1 MARPLIRV
9 YLLATIVCCAHCEK
23 TRYNL
28 TEQPAKRD
36 PGGDNLFIN
45 IVRGWNTSNPQQ
57 SANDTE
63 AHDRSLEKQ
72 SRATVHRVESDPR
85 GSSCCGP
92 RHAASGSST
101 RPDNY
106 HKIPADA
113 DRHSTRY
120 GERLPV
126 DRYGWQGQPPD
137 SNGITRR
144 PAGGNNPGGSYEGSH
159 SGDRFAFRPSYAS
172 ESTRRPGGYE
182 TGFSGG
188 YSYGNGGYGGGY
200 SGGRPSSS
208 TGSTSSAYG
217 ISGSLANGDEFGPAE
232 PNFPEGSAPSVPN
245 IQTQKAV
252 ALKALAGVALIGAA
266 AALATNPVLLPIGI
280 VSAGRKKRSNLSTE
294 EEDARFEYISR
305 IPDSFEV
312 LMSLYDLDQVNASV
326 DN

>member
-1 MARPLIRV
+1 MVRRLIRV
-9 YLLATIVCCAHCEK
+9 SLFATIVCYAHCEK
-23 TRYNL
+23 TKYNL
-28 TEQPAKRD
+28 TDQPTNKE
-36 PGGDNLFIN
+36 PVGDKLFIN
-45 IVRGWNTSNPQQ
+45 IVRGRNASNPQH
-57 SANDTE
+57 STNDTE
-63 AHDRSLEKQ
+63 AYDRSLEKQ
-72 SRATVHRVESDPR
+72 SRATIHRVESDSR
-85 GSSCCGP
+85 DKLHMLEGSSCCGP
-92 RHAASGSST
+92 RHAASGSSV

-106 HKIPADA
+106 HKNPADA

-144 PAGGNNPGGSYEGSH
+144 PAGGNHPGNSYE
-159 SGDRFAFRPSYAS
+159 GDRFAFRPSYAS

-188 YSYGNGGYGGGY
+188 YSYGSGGYGGY

-208 TGSTSSAYG
+208 SGSSSAYG

-232 PNFPEGSAPSVPN
+232 PNFPEGSAPTVPN

-294 EEDARFEYISR
+294 EEDARLERITR
-305 IPDSFEV
+305 IPDSFEDFKQYSRMRGYKRP
-312 LMSLYDLDQVNASV
+312 L
-326 DN
+326 